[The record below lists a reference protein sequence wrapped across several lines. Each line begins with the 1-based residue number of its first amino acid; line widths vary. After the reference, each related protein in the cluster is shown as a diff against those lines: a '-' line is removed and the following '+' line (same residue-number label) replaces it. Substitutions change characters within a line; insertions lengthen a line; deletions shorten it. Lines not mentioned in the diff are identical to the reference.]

1 MKRHIDIQARGV
13 ILAFLKFALINNAFL
28 TDLVI
33 GSLGEW
39 QYGVAVDGNYKLTK
53 LSFNVNE
60 IPWVL
65 VYAAY

>member
-1 MKRHIDIQARGV
+1 MKRRIDIQARGI
-13 ILAFLKFALINNAFL
+13 ILAFLKFSLINNAFL
-28 TDLVI
+28 TDLI
-33 GSLGEW
+33 IDSLPRW

-60 IPWVL
+60 IPLVL